1 MAVKK
6 LSVSVPAELAR
17 EVRREAGQNGVSAFV
32 TKSLRRQLDEERRRR
47 AMREYLDGMD
57 EKYGPLSEEE
67 IEEGRSWFR
76 D

>member
-57 EKYGPLSEEE
+57 EKYGPLTEEE